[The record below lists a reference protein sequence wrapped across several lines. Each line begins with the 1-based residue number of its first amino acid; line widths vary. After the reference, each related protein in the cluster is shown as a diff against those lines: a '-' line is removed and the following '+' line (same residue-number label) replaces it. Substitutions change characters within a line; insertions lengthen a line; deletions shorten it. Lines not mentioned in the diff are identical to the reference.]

1 MNSQELI
8 ENYILGTLSTEETK
22 TFNELLKNDVS
33 FKKEVEFH
41 KNLQK
46 VAEFEDD
53 AAFKKQLQQ
62 FENEFQPKK
71 SNYTKWLA
79 AASVAILIGVG
90 SMFYFQTTSN
100 QELFAENFEPYRN
113 IIQPIVRGEVSDNIK
128 THAFTAYEKGDYKQ
142 AITLFSE
149 MQKTE
154 TETYY
159 SFYKANSYLALDNA
173 VEAIPLFVN
182 YIAIKG
188 EFSEKAYWYLAL
200 AYLKEESSSEAKQI
214 LRKITEAKTYNYKK
228 AAILLKQ
235 LK

>member
-1 MNSQELI
+1 MKNQKLI
-8 ENYILGTLSTEETK
+8 DNYLSRTLSAEDTV
-22 TFNELLKNDVS
+22 TFNELLQSDVD
-33 FKKEVEFH
+33 FKKEVQFH
-41 KNLQK
+41 KDLQK
-46 VAEFEDD
+46 VTEFEDD
-53 AAFKKQLQQ
+53 TAFKKTLQQ
-62 FENEFQPKK
+62 FESEFQPKK
-71 SNYTKWLA
+71 NNYTKWLV
-79 AASVAILIGVG
+79 AASIAILIGFG

-149 MQKTE
+149 IQKTE
-154 TETYY
+154 TATYY
-159 SFYKANSYLALDNA
+159 SFYIANSYLALDNTS
-173 VEAIPLFVN
+173 EAILLFKN
-182 YIAIKG
+182 YIATKG

-200 AYLKEESSSEAKQI
+200 AYLKEETTSEAKQI